1 MAAIGELVH
10 PEVHHYVQAQA
21 LPRGGVPVALAA
33 HSLGP
38 QKEAPSLELALGF
51 TKKGAPF
58 LEFALGF
65 TKIPQ
70 LAVGFFWEMGFF
82 AGDFLEIG
90 FFLGD
95 FLEMGFSVG
104 VFVEFPFGD
113 LVEFFFGPYLFSGRF
128 LEDRLCWARGV
139 ISLAG
144 KY

>member
-65 TKIPQ
+65 TKIPE
-70 LAVGFFWEMGFF
+70 LAVGVFFGRLVSS
-82 AGDFLEIG
+82 LEIVWR
-90 FFLGD
+90 LVSS
-95 FLEMGFSVG
+95 LEIFWRLAFPLEFSWS
-104 VFVEFPFGD
+104 FH
-113 LVEFFFGPYLFSGRF
+113 
-128 LEDRLCWARGV
+128 LE
-139 ISLAG
+139 I
-144 KY
+144 